1 MRRGRSLDGKASK
14 RFKDKLV
21 KMIKDVDV
29 RFHDYSTSPTIRQ
42 ELLNWGNELVKH
54 DLQWFISCSDK
65 NELSLV
71 K

>member
-1 MRRGRSLDGKASK
+1 
-14 RFKDKLV
+14 
-21 KMIKDVDV
+21 MIKDVDI
-29 RFHDYSTSPTIRQ
+29 RFHHYSTSSMIRQ

-54 DLQWFISCSDK
+54 DIQWFISCSVK

>member
-1 MRRGRSLDGKASK
+1 MRRGRLLDGKASK

-21 KMIKDVDV
+21 KMIKDVDA

-54 DLQWFISCSDK
+54 DLQ
-65 NELSLV
+65 
-71 K
+71 

>member
-1 MRRGRSLDGKASK
+1 
-14 RFKDKLV
+14 
-21 KMIKDVDV
+21 MIKDVDV
-29 RFHDYSTSPTIRQ
+29 RFHDYSTSPMIRQ

-54 DLQWFISCSDK
+54 DIKWIISCSDE